1 VTAVVQAPAR
11 TAPGGKRPPG
21 ALAGQAAQALRR
33 QFPARQVPGTWPVTA
48 ASRAEITAMLGRPPW
63 LTARAAT
70 GEARRRGAGKLL
82 RWLESFPGQTWQ
94 QRWSASPMH
103 SLGAGWHAGP
113 AAWLEGHGIA
123 ACPAELQSGLLGL
136 LCADVVRPDLEWL
149 TGFPVSGNWRL
160 AMAAHRDPGG
170 FARLEAG
177 ADPAAWSS
185 RLGCRSRTQIAIV
198 LIAKGGGI
206 SDITVGDCL
215 ELREAEFR
223 TCAQQGRGRSLFY
236 AWLHQAGTFP
246 PGAPVTLRFVS
257 RMSGQVSVDRLV
269 DRYELA
275 CRPVRDL
282 IVDYLAE
289 RQPALDYNSLEQAS
303 RNLALHFWKNLEACH
318 PGIGS
323 LHLPAEA
330 AAAWKERIR
339 VKVTARRLPD
349 GTLAEVTSPRTNVI
363 GLLSAV
369 RGFYLDI
376 AQWATE
382 DPARWGPWAAPCPVT
397 EADVSSRK
405 FTTRRKARMDQRT
418 RERLPVL
425 PALVRAAEKQLSD
438 ARLRLGA
445 LRSAPAGG
453 SFTVAGATFTRPAG
467 QACAIG
473 GGAHAY
479 DAAGHRADFARA
491 EHRAFWAWAAVEFL
505 RHTGAR
511 IEEMLESS
519 HHSITQYALPG
530 TGQIVPLLQ
539 IAPSKT
545 DTERLLVVSPEL
557 ADVLS
562 SIVTR
567 VRDSTG
573 AIPLV
578 PSYDAGERVWNPPL
592 PLLFQW
598 QAGGQNRAVSSTT
611 ISKALTE
618 LVHASG
624 LTDATGQPLR
634 YQPHDFRRIFA
645 TEAILNGMPPHIA
658 QLILGHRDINTTM
671 GYKAVYPEE
680 AISGHRAFIAR
691 RRALRP
697 AEEYRTPTESE
708 WEEFLG
714 HFERRRVA
722 LGDCGRAWGTSCQH
736 EHSCVRCP
744 LLRPDPAQRPRL
756 EQIRGNLADRIAEA
770 DREGWTGE
778 AEGLRVSLAAADA
791 KLAQL
796 DDRARRAATIS
807 LGIPAFRDIAGRTA
821 AAPPRATPDQ
831 GQAGLAP

>member
-1 VTAVVQAPAR
+1 
-11 TAPGGKRPPG
+11 
-21 ALAGQAAQALRR
+21 
-33 QFPARQVPGTWPVTA
+33 VPGTWPVTA

-123 ACPAELQSGLLGL
+123 ACPAELKSGLLGL

-198 LIAKGGGI
+198 LIAKGGGV

-567 VRDSTG
+567 VRDRTG

-697 AEEYRTPTESE
+697 AEEYRTPTDSE

>member
-1 VTAVVQAPAR
+1 
-11 TAPGGKRPPG
+11 
-21 ALAGQAAQALRR
+21 
-33 QFPARQVPGTWPVTA
+33 
-48 ASRAEITAMLGRPPW
+48 
-63 LTARAAT
+63 
-70 GEARRRGAGKLL
+70 
-82 RWLESFPGQTWQ
+82 
-94 QRWSASPMH
+94 
-103 SLGAGWHAGP
+103 
-113 AAWLEGHGIA
+113 
-123 ACPAELQSGLLGL
+123 
-136 LCADVVRPDLEWL
+136 
-149 TGFPVSGNWRL
+149 
-160 AMAAHRDPGG
+160 
-170 FARLEAG
+170 
-177 ADPAAWSS
+177 
-185 RLGCRSRTQIAIV
+185 
-198 LIAKGGGI
+198 
-206 SDITVGDCL
+206 
-215 ELREAEFR
+215 
-223 TCAQQGRGRSLFY
+223 
-236 AWLHQAGTFP
+236 
-246 PGAPVTLRFVS
+246 
-257 RMSGQVSVDRLV
+257 
-269 DRYELA
+269 
-275 CRPVRDL
+275 
-282 IVDYLAE
+282 
-289 RQPALDYNSLEQAS
+289 
-303 RNLALHFWKNLEACH
+303 
-318 PGIGS
+318 
-323 LHLPAEA
+323 
-330 AAAWKERIR
+330 
-339 VKVTARRLPD
+339 
-349 GTLAEVTSPRTNVI
+349 VI

-425 PALVRAAEKQLSD
+425 PALAAAAEKQLSD
-438 ARLRLGA
+438 ARLRLEA
-445 LRSAPAGG
+445 LRAAPAGG
-453 SFTVAGATFTRPAG
+453 SFTVTGTTFTRPAG
-467 QACAIG
+467 QARAID

-479 DAAGHRADFARA
+479 DAAGHRTDLARA

-505 RHTGAR
+505 RHTGCR
-511 IEEMLESS
+511 IEEMLEAS
-519 HHSITQYALPG
+519 HHSITQYTPPG
-530 TGQIVPLLQ
+530 SGEIIPLLQ

-562 SIVTR
+562 AIVSR
-567 VRDSTG
+567 VRDRTG

-578 PSYDAGERVWNPPL
+578 PSYDAGERAWNPPL

-611 ISKALTE
+611 ISKSLTE
-618 LVHASG
+618 LAHASG
-624 LTDATGQPLR
+624 LTGDAGQPLR
-634 YQPHDFRRIFA
+634 YQPHDFRRVFA

-680 AISGHRAFIAR
+680 AINGHRAFIAR

-697 AEEYRTPTESE
+697 AEEYRTPTDSE

-770 DREGWTGE
+770 EREGWTGE

-796 DDRARRAATIS
+796 DDRARRATTIS

-821 AAPPRATPDQ
+821 AAPPRATPGQ

>member
-1 VTAVVQAPAR
+1 VTALVQAPAR
-11 TAPGGKRPPG
+11 AASGGKRPPG

-48 ASRAEITAMLGRPPW
+48 ASRAEISAMLSQPPW
-63 LTARAAT
+63 QTARAAT

-103 SLGAGWHAGP
+103 ALGAGWHAGP
-113 AAWLEGHGIA
+113 AAWLAGRGIA

-136 LCADVVRPDLEWL
+136 LCADVVRPDLGWL
-149 TGFPVSGNWRL
+149 SGFPVSGNWRL
-160 AMAAHRDPGG
+160 AVAAHRDPGG
-170 FARLEAG
+170 FARLEAT

-185 RLGCRSRTQIAIV
+185 RLGCHARTQVALL
-198 LIAKGGGI
+198 LIAKGGGV

-215 ELREAEFR
+215 ELREAEAR
-223 TCAQQGRGRSLFY
+223 TRSQQGRGRTLFY

-257 RMSGQVSVDRLV
+257 RMSGQVSVARLV

-275 CRPVRDL
+275 CQPVRDL

-303 RNLALHFWKNLEACH
+303 RNLALHFWRNLEASH

-323 LHLPAEA
+323 LHLPAGA
-330 AAAWKERIR
+330 AAAWKERVR

-349 GTLAEVTSPRTNVI
+349 GTLAEVTSPRISVI

-405 FTTRRKARMDQRT
+405 FATRRKARMDQRT

-438 ARLRLGA
+438 ARLRLEA
-445 LRSAPAGG
+445 LRAAPAGG
-453 SFTVAGATFTRPAG
+453 SFTVTGTTFIRPAG
-467 QACAIG
+467 QARAID

-479 DAAGHRADFARA
+479 DAAGHRTDLARA

-505 RHTGAR
+505 RHTGCR
-511 IEEMLESS
+511 IEEMLEAS
-519 HHSITQYALPG
+519 HHSITQYTPPG
-530 TGQIVPLLQ
+530 SGEIIPLLQ

-562 SIVTR
+562 AIVSR
-567 VRDSTG
+567 VRDRTG

-578 PSYDAGERVWNPPL
+578 SSYDPGERLWNPPM

-624 LTDATGQPLR
+624 LTDDAGQPLR
-634 YQPHDFRRIFA
+634 YQPHDFRRVFA
-645 TEAILNGMPPHIA
+645 TEAILNGMPPRIA

-680 AISGHRAFIAR
+680 AINGHRAFIAR

-697 AEEYRTPTESE
+697 AEEYRTPTDSE

-770 DREGWTGE
+770 EREGWTGE

-796 DDRARRAATIS
+796 DDRARRATTIS

-831 GQAGLAP
+831 GQAGVAP